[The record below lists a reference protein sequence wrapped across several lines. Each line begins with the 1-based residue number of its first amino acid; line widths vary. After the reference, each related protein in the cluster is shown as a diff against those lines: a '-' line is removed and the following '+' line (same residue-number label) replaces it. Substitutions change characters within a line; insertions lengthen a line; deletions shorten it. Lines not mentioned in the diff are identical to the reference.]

1 VLDAFS
7 VETLAGEVDD
17 EEVADVELD
26 VALVL
31 VVVVAEV
38 N

>member
-7 VETLAGEVDD
+7 VETLAGDVDD

-26 VALVL
+26 DALVL